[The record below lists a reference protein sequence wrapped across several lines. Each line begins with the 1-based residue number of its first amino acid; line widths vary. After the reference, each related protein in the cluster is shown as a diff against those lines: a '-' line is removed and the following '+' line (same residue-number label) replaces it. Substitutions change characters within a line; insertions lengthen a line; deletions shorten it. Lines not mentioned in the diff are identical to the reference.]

1 MKSTNG
7 ERLIAVFEA
16 FKGILVLLAG
26 FGLIELIHHDAA
38 EFAEKLI
45 QHLHLDPAG
54 HYPHIFLEVANNA
67 SNTKL
72 WGLAILTS
80 AYTLIRFFEGYGLWN
95 NLRWA
100 KWLAAVSGGIY
111 VPFEVYGVIT
121 KFSWLPIVVLLSNVF
136 VVVYLLYRLKGRE

>member
-38 EFAEKLI
+38 EFAEELI
-45 QHLHLDPAG
+45 QHLHLDPAA

-67 SNTKL
+67 SNAKL
-72 WGLAILTS
+72 WSFAALAF

-111 VPFEVYGVIT
+111 VPFEVYEVIT
-121 KFSWLPIVVLLSNVF
+121 KSSWLPIAALLLNISF
-136 VVVYLLYRLKGRE
+136 VVYLLYRLKAHQ